1 MSELRLEEYRTLA
14 ANLGGE
20 NPLPPLQAPS
30 TAQGQPKVDDN
41 VPEEA
46 RRYLGWG
53 TQAGVLPYRMQ
64 DQYDRDR
71 QMRGLR
77 AAVLENEVLR
87 ATFLLDLGGRLW
99 SLLHKPSGRELL
111 YCNPVFQPGSLA
123 VRNAWFAGGVEWNV
137 SIQGHTPF
145 TCSPLFAARTSLD
158 DGTPVLRLYEWER
171 IRQVPYQM
179 DFWLPD
185 GSEWLF
191 ARMRISNPHPN
202 EIPMYWW
209 SNIAV
214 WERPDVRVIAPVD
227 GAYNFGY
234 AGKFSRVAIPRGP
247 GFDATYPT
255 NAPGACDYFYDIPDG
270 QRPWEAALD
279 GEGRGLIQAS
289 TSRQRGRKLFVW
301 GMGVGGRRWQEFLAD
316 KGCTYIEI
324 QAGVARTQYECF
336 PMAPESEVQWL
347 EAYGLMEASPE
358 RVHSEDYADAWHAVQ
373 EHLDVRLPQ
382 ERLEAMLV
390 ETDSASRRAPEA
402 ILHRGS
408 GWGALERRRRERAGQ
423 KPFALPSLPF
433 DDASLG
439 EEQAPWLALLEQ
451 GALPTRAPAAEPGAW
466 MVQAEWRAMLDASIQ
481 AGDSNHW
488 LAWLHLGVMRYQAGD
503 QEGARQAWEQ
513 SLQLE
518 RSPWAL
524 RNLAVQAAHEKRPGD
539 AADLWLEAY
548 QMVPTSVP
556 LAIECCRGLTEAGR
570 PQEVLALL
578 ESMPAEVR
586 RHGRIRILEAQAAL
600 DADDLARVEA
610 ILMGDIEVPD
620 VREGEV
626 SLSNTWY
633 AMHEKRIAAAEG
645 VPIDDDLRQ
654 RVRREC
660 PPPAH
665 LDFRMA
671 G

>member
-1 MSELRLEEYRTLA
+1 M
-14 ANLGGE
+14 
-20 NPLPPLQAPS
+20 
-30 TAQGQPKVDDN
+30 
-41 VPEEA
+41 
-46 RRYLGWG
+46 
-53 TQAGVLPYRMQ
+53 
-64 DQYDRDR
+64 
-71 QMRGLR
+71 
-77 AAVLENEVLR
+77 
-87 ATFLLDLGGRLW
+87 
-99 SLLHKPSGRELL
+99 
-111 YCNPVFQPGSLA
+111 
-123 VRNAWFAGGVEWNV
+123 
-137 SIQGHTPF
+137 
-145 TCSPLFAARTSLD
+145 
-158 DGTPVLRLYEWER
+158 
-171 IRQVPYQM
+171 
-179 DFWLPD
+179 
-185 GSEWLF
+185 
-191 ARMRISNPHPN
+191 
-202 EIPMYWW
+202 
-209 SNIAV
+209 
-214 WERPDVRVIAPVD
+214 RVIAPVD

-503 QEGARQAWEQ
+503 QEARARPG
-513 SLQLE
+513 SN
-518 RSPWAL
+518 RCSRA
-524 RNLAVQAAHEKRPGD
+524 LAVGAAEPGRPGSAREAPGD

-548 QMVPTSVP
+548 QMVPTGAAGHRVLSRSH
-556 LAIECCRGLTEAGR
+556 RGRSAARGAGAAG
-570 PQEVLALL
+570 VDA
-578 ESMPAEVR
+578 AEV

-626 SLSNTWY
+626 SLQHLGTPCTRS
-633 AMHEKRIAAAEG
+633 ASPR
-645 VPIDDDLRQ
+645 P
-654 RVRREC
+654 REC
-660 PPPAH
+660 PSTTTCASGFAASVPRRRTSTSAWPGSLATTDRSRQSRPGTCPGRPYPRTVGGRGARCLPSGRLGGADVFPANGRDCTAALAAGSANAPGGAPPGGSSPGAA
-665 LDFRMA
+665 A
-671 G
+671 GRTLAPPDHHGAGLAGPARTTARALARLPWPLPGGSRPVRLTLLE